1 MQPKP
6 TPMAAHRVRTTNS
19 DGSIGARCDLCST
32 RYRCLLSQAP
42 QEVRERIAPHIIER
56 PIRIGASIEIQ
67 GAQSEHLGII
77 KLGLFKGERASTL
90 GEGTPVCLLGR
101 GRFAGF
107 SSLFKQPATLTLK
120 AVLPARLCQ
129 IPIAILYDSAFVDRG
144 FRQYVYQA
152 VGRYI
157 DTLAEWSRL
166 PREGGIS
173 EKLLLALRMIAAEEG
188 SRSFRIPSHSELG
201 LLLGARRESVARHLG
216 YLIERRQIIKID
228 RWHGILDPTA
238 EELARLAAR
247 CGPGGSATRYP
258 ASRRLRDS

>member
-6 TPMAAHRVRTTNS
+6 TPMDTHRVRTTNS
-19 DGSIGARCDLCST
+19 EGSIGARCDLCST

-42 QEVRERIAPHIIER
+42 QEVRERLVPHIVER
-56 PIRIGASIEIQ
+56 SIRIGSSIELQ

-77 KLGLFKGERASTL
+77 KLGLFKGERLNSPS
-90 GEGTPVCLLGR
+90 EGTPVCLLGR
-101 GRFAGF
+101 GRFVGF
-107 SSLFKQPATLTLK
+107 ASLFKQPATLTLK
-120 AVLPARLCQ
+120 AVVPARLCQ
-129 IPIAILYDSAFVDRG
+129 IPIAVLYDSAFVDRT
-144 FRQYVYQA
+144 FRQHLYQG

-216 YLIERRQIIKID
+216 YLIERRKIVKID
-228 RWHGILDPTA
+228 RWHGILEPTD
-238 EELARLAAR
+238 EELARLGAR
-247 CGPGGSATRYP
+247 CGPGGTGARH
-258 ASRRLRDS
+258 AGRRHDRDS